1 MCWPAAFGPWCP
13 WIFNWCPRI
22 LLRLALRTTRRTC
35 ASSPSKE
42 KREEGEGEGRKRRDE
57 EEEKRERGE
66 EGREKRFFTSHFST
80 ITLLS
85 LPPFLLP
92 FPPLHLSSPLPSEWT
107 GCVTNLKKM
116 SKAID
121 TFLKTK
127 SPAHSAM
134 GKREAEDR
142 GEEGE
147 GKQMRAERAEDQD
160 QQVLRRFEKLIEKVG
175 PENFRRLAEQAYRAR
190 TTGTHDRTRGESSTQ
205 DRTRQH
211 A

>member
-1 MCWPAAFGPWCP
+1 
-13 WIFNWCPRI
+13 
-22 LLRLALRTTRRTC
+22 
-35 ASSPSKE
+35 
-42 KREEGEGEGRKRRDE
+42 
-57 EEEKRERGE
+57 
-66 EGREKRFFTSHFST
+66 
-80 ITLLS
+80 
-85 LPPFLLP
+85 
-92 FPPLHLSSPLPSEWT
+92 
-107 GCVTNLKKM
+107 M
-116 SKAID
+116 SKAVD